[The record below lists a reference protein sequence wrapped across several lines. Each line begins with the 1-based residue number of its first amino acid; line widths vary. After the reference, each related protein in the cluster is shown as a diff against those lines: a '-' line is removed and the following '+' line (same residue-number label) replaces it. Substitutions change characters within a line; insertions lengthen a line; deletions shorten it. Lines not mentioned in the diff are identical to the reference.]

1 MQESYRQ
8 ALGGIY
14 PVPVLFFAKALY
26 AMRESVILG
35 MGQRRK
41 PQEKEG
47 TKQMKFDMHCHT
59 KEGSMDGKVP
69 IEDFIAELIRKGFDG
84 MLVSDHNSYNGYRAW
99 KRNIKD
105 QKYKDFVVLKGIE
118 YDTIDAGHI
127 LVIMPETIKLKI
139 LELRGLPV
147 QILIDIVHKNGGI
160 LGPAHP
166 CGEKYLSFTNTL
178 KKRNQMA
185 VMNQFD
191 FLEGFNA
198 CESVESNHCAKVLA
212 EMYALPTFGG
222 SDAHKTD
229 CIGMA
234 YTDIPEQIHCESD
247 LIRAVKLGEGIK
259 CGGSYYRGTTKEKI
273 GKANN
278 ILVQSFWF
286 YNRLG
291 SLYRHHRRKTEMYKM
306 V

>member
-1 MQESYRQ
+1 
-8 ALGGIY
+8 
-14 PVPVLFFAKALY
+14 
-26 AMRESVILG
+26 
-35 MGQRRK
+35 
-41 PQEKEG
+41 
-47 TKQMKFDMHCHT
+47 MKFDMHCHT

-69 IEDFIAELIRKGFDG
+69 IEEFIEELIRKGFDG
-84 MLVSDHNSYNGYRAW
+84 MLVSDHNSYNGYRKW
-99 KRNIKD
+99 KRTIKD
-105 QKYKDFVVLKGIE
+105 KKFKDFVVLKGIE

-127 LVIMPETIKLKI
+127 LVIMPETVKLKI

-198 CESVESNHCAKVLA
+198 CESAESNHCAKVLA
-212 EMYALPTFGG
+212 EMYELPTFGG
-222 SDAHKTD
+222 SDAHKPD
-229 CIGMA
+229 CVGMA
-234 YTDIPEQIHCESD
+234 YTDIPEKIRHESD
-247 LIRAVKLGEGIK
+247 LIRAVKAGEGIK

-278 ILVQSFWF
+278 LLVQSFWF

-291 SLYRHHRRKTEMYKM
+291 SLYRHHKRKAEMHKL

>member
-1 MQESYRQ
+1 
-8 ALGGIY
+8 
-14 PVPVLFFAKALY
+14 
-26 AMRESVILG
+26 
-35 MGQRRK
+35 
-41 PQEKEG
+41 
-47 TKQMKFDMHCHT
+47 
-59 KEGSMDGKVP
+59 MDGKVP
-69 IEDFIAELIRKGFDG
+69 IDDFIAELIRKGFNG
-84 MLVSDHNSYNGYRAW
+84 MLVSDHNSYNGYRTW

-105 QKYKDFVVLKGIE
+105 QKFKDFVVLKGIE

-222 SDAHKTD
+222 SDALKRTVSVWR
-229 CIGMA
+229 
-234 YTDIPEQIHCESD
+234 IPIYQ
-247 LIRAVKLGEGIK
+247 
-259 CGGSYYRGTTKEKI
+259 
-273 GKANN
+273 
-278 ILVQSFWF
+278 
-286 YNRLG
+286 
-291 SLYRHHRRKTEMYKM
+291 RRS
-306 V
+306 VVNPI